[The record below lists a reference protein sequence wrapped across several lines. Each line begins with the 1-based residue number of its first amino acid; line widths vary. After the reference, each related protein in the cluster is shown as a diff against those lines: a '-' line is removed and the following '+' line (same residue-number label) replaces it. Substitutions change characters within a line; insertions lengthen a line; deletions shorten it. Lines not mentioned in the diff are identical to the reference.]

1 MPLNRKMTDLL
12 FSSFSFP
19 CCFHPVFSRS
29 SFSFPCCF
37 HPVFSRSSFSFP
49 CCFHPVFSR
58 SSFSFPRC
66 FHPVF
71 SRSSFSFPRCF
82 HPVFSRSSFSFP
94 CCFHPVGPSVHH
106 KCFYMQLIIHFKWV
120 IPQIFAYRFITRF
133 CILFIAAVWWDHF

>member
-1 MPLNRKMTDLL
+1 MPLLLNILGIYGSFTGTHFCTSIPHLVLFCFCSFYGSRVMPLNRKMTDLL

-19 CCFHPVFSRS
+19 C
-29 SFSFPCCF
+29 
-37 HPVFSRSSFSFP
+37 
-49 CCFHPVFSR
+49 
-58 SSFSFPRC
+58 
-66 FHPVF
+66 
-71 SRSSFSFPRCF
+71 CF

>member
-1 MPLNRKMTDLL
+1 MPLLLNILGIYGSFTGTHFCTSIPHLVLFCFCSFYGSRVMPLNRKMTDLL

-29 SFSFPCCF
+29 SFSFP
-37 HPVFSRSSFSFP
+37 R
-49 CCFHPVFSR
+49 
-58 SSFSFPRC
+58 
-66 FHPVF
+66 
-71 SRSSFSFPRCF
+71 
-82 HPVFSRSSFSFP
+82 
-94 CCFHPVGPSVHH
+94 CFHPVGPSVHH